1 MAVAQTVAAPRP
13 NSANSWQPLSA
24 GYMLPWAIAAPGA
37 ATARLDGL
45 LGQLLALAMSIR
57 GAHRVSIM
65 E

>member
-1 MAVAQTVAAPRP
+1 
-13 NSANSWQPLSA
+13 
-24 GYMLPWAIAAPGA
+24 MLPWAIAAPGA